1 VTITPRVCV
10 LFRAD
15 PPSGL
20 RQRPFD
26 LLALGWF
33 RRRGNRLTDRRR
45 RARQC
50 DGLFV
55 ARLAGGAPGER
66 LQLPRSPA
74 LVPELTKGLQRVL
87 ERAVGVR
94 MVPGLQ
100 VTLARS
106 VNTLARPH
114 RSSISRYLAR
124 LS

>member
-10 LFRAD
+10 RFRAD

-100 VTLARS
+100 VHVGEVGQHPREA
-106 VNTLARPH
+106 H